1 MAVLKSVVMIFYLT
15 LFQYK
20 LDFKNL
26 ENNIN
31 PEGCQAKLKEGT
43 AMPVFNNIYTIQ
55 LYLSLFLSI
64 VLLVSAEAAAGE
76 AKKSI
81 LNDYQRT
88 IVLDPGH
95 GGRNS
100 GSKGPSGTYEKT
112 VTLTLA
118 HIIASELGDKY
129 KVFLT
134 RTDDYGM
141 DISSRTSKANHLK
154 ADLFISIH
162 AGGSFL
168 HTASGLSIFYYQR
181 ISESALMIKPE
192 TIKSLGSNN
201 LNAFWDDIQNQYIEK
216 SRDLARLIQKSIQD
230 QIKYLKY
237 ETGGAPLLVLSGA
250 DMPAILLEIGYLT
263 NPAEEKALQNLDFLS
278 DLAKGIAN
286 GIVVFFQKLSTE
298 SVIDLRK

>member
-20 LDFKNL
+20 LDFKDL

-43 AMPVFNNIYTIQ
+43 AMPVFNNIYRIQ
-55 LYLSLFLSI
+55 LYLFLFLSI
-64 VLLVSAEAAAGE
+64 ILLVSAEEAAGE
-76 AKKSI
+76 AKKPI
-81 LNDYQRT
+81 QNDYQRT

-112 VTLTLA
+112 VTLPLA
-118 HIIASELGDKY
+118 RLIASELGDKY
-129 KVFLT
+129 KVVLT

-141 DISSRTSKANHLK
+141 DISSRTSTANHLK
-154 ADLFISIH
+154 ADIFISIH

-168 HTASGLSIFYYQR
+168 HTASGLLIFYYQR
-181 ISESALMIKPE
+181 IPESALMIKPE
-192 TIKSLGSNN
+192 TIKSMGSNN
-201 LNAFWDDIQNQYIEK
+201 LNAFWDNIQNQYIEK
-216 SRDLARLIQKSIQD
+216 SRDLARLIQKSLQD
-230 QIKYLKY
+230 QRKYLKC
-237 ETGGAPLLVLSGA
+237 ETQGAPLLVLSGA
-250 DMPAILLEIGYLT
+250 DMPAILMEIGYLT
-263 NPAEEKALQNLDFLS
+263 NPAEEKALRDLDFLS

-286 GIVVFFQKLSTE
+286 GIVVFFQKHSTE